1 LHPIGPFGFTCTSGL
16 LPTFGGAL
24 CANAEAEKQTV
35 ARTSN
40 MRMVHFPFAFTPQL
54 HKSPYKRTG
63 EGAIL
68 LRLDAGGD
76 LDELARR
83 NLADRRLQRFQHDID
98 QRLLG
103 EIIDLPLVLSPL
115 PITTSWRAP
124 LEPSMIVTVLCSPG
138 AARFG
143 AAPVSSTDD
152 AVVVALS
159 PSVGL
164 GSGIM
169 MLAIGSLPMGCLW
182 KLATP
187 TKATKDRPNKR
198 ASACIAVKDRRT
210 RRFRAAVFSP
220 SGALRSSRVS
230 GIALSN
236 QPLAG

>member
-1 LHPIGPFGFTCTSGL
+1 LHPIGPFGFTCTSSL

-40 MRMVHFPFAFTPQL
+40 MRMVHFPFAFSPQL

-76 LDELARR
+76 LDELAR
-83 NLADRRLQRFQHDID
+83 AEID

-152 AVVVALS
+152 AVVVALR

-187 TKATKDRPNKR
+187 TKATKDRPSKR